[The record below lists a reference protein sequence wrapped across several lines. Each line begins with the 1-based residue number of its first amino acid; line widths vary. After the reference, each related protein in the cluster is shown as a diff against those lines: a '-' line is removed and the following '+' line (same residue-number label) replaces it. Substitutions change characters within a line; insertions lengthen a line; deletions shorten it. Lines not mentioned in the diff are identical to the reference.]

1 MPLPLGVLRPTFED
15 IVSGRM
21 YTDPGTGCCVQK
33 WRKAEGSS
41 DDRKVIEGGVAL
53 AWQNFKLPLVELH

>member
-1 MPLPLGVLRPTFED
+1 
-15 IVSGRM
+15 M